1 MTSFR
6 LTPEQAKKL
15 STAEQY
21 EWFRRATSRRN
32 LLRGG
37 IAGAGALAAGTVLGG
52 TANAATTATSAG
64 PTLFSPT
71 GPLAGVTTAPFGQHI
86 AFGPN
91 PSDSIAVGWQVRD
104 AVSHPYLRLAE
115 VPGQWSEKVAAEVRA
130 LATLKGDTSP
140 IDSVPLVNPS
150 TIEQYYLHVP
160 ISKLRPGA
168 TYYYTLGH
176 DGWDSRETFGSF
188 TTAPSGRVPFRFT
201 AFGDEGVTYDSVATA
216 HQVRG
221 LKPAFHL
228 HAGDISYAED
238 GGDGLLTDS
247 YDPRVWDSWF
257 AQSAPAAG
265 SIPWQVA
272 VGNHEME
279 SWYPQN
285 GYAGQHA
292 RWDFPNGTNGPTYY
306 SFTYSNVAVL
316 SLDANDVS
324 YEIPANFGYS
334 GGAQVAW
341 INKTLAAYRADPSI
355 DFIVAYFHHCAY
367 STCTSHASEGG
378 ARQYFV
384 PLFDKYS
391 VDLVLNGHNHIYERN
406 NPLIGGTQT
415 STAPIGSTITAA
427 TQGTTYVVAGGA
439 GESLYKFG
447 APDSYQGDVSNDAS
461 ISSYVNEASGEV
473 AETVT
478 WSEVRYTGYNLLV
491 VDAAPAS
498 FPGGTAKLAVRG
510 LNEDGQEL
518 DNFTL
523 ARKSRLF

>member
-1 MTSFR
+1 M
-6 LTPEQAKKL
+6 TPEQAKKL

-32 LLRGG
+32 LIRGG
-37 IAGAGALAAGTVLGG
+37 VAGAGALAAGAVLGG
-52 TANAATTATSAG
+52 TASAATTRAAG
-64 PTLFSPT
+64 PTLVTAT
-71 GPLAGVTTAPFGQHI
+71 GPSAGITVAPFGQHV
-86 AFGPN
+86 AFGAN
-91 PSDSIAVGWQVRD
+91 PSNSIAVGWQVRD
-104 AVSHPYLRLAE
+104 AVSNPYLRIAE
-115 VPGQWSEKVAAEVRA
+115 TPGQWGEKFAADVRS
-130 LATLKGDTSP
+130 LATPKSDTSP
-140 IDSVPLVNPS
+140 VDSVPLVNPA

-160 ISKLRPGA
+160 ISRLRPGT

-188 TTAPSGRVPFRFT
+188 TTAPTGRVPFRFT

-216 HQVRG
+216 QQVRG
-221 LKPAFHL
+221 LNPSFHL

-238 GGDGLLTDS
+238 GGDGLITDP

-257 AQSAPAAG
+257 AQSASAAG

-279 SWYPQN
+279 SWYPQH

-292 RWDFPNGTNGPTYY
+292 RWDFPGGTSGPTYY

-334 GGAQVAW
+334 DGAQVAW
-341 INKTLAAYRADPSI
+341 IKKTLAAYRADPSI

-367 STCTSHASEGG
+367 STCTTHGSEGG
-378 ARQYFV
+378 VREYFT
-384 PLFDKYS
+384 PLFDEYK
-391 VDLVLNGHNHIYERN
+391 VDLVINGHNHIYERN

-415 STAPIGSTITAA
+415 STAPIGATITPA

-439 GESLYKFG
+439 GESLYSFD
-447 APDSYQGDVSNDAS
+447 APDSYVGDVDNDTA
-461 ISSYVNEASGEV
+461 ISSYVNEKSGEV
-473 AETVT
+473 KETVSY
-478 WSEVRYTGYNLLV
+478 SEVRYTGYNLLV
-491 VDAAPAS
+491 IDSTPAS
-498 FPGGTAKLAVRG
+498 HRGGTSKLLVRG
-510 LNEDGQEL
+510 LNENGQEL

-523 ARKSRLF
+523 ARKSSV